1 MKGIA
6 TFLGMVVLMTV
17 SAPVFVWVGSHVIAH
32 YGSYASWIYG
42 LLDAIG
48 R

>member
-17 SAPVFVWVGSHVIAH
+17 SAPVFVWVGNHVVAF
-32 YGSYASWIYG
+32 YGSYANWIYG
-42 LLDAIG
+42 LLDAVG

>member
-17 SAPVFVWVGSHVIAH
+17 SAPVFVWVGNKVIAH
-32 YGSYASWIYG
+32 YGDYAGWVCG